1 MILDTFHKIPKGK
14 MQVISDLHIHSRF
27 SRATSQ
33 DLTIQNLEKWAR
45 IKGLSLL
52 GTGDFSHP
60 EWVKELKVELSEDG
74 SGILKT
80 KKGFSFILSNEVSL
94 IYTQGGRGRRVHLIL
109 LAPSFEILK
118 QINEYLTN
126 KGRLDYDGRPIFNI
140 ACPEFTENLM
150 SISKDIEIIPA
161 HAWTSWFGIFGS
173 ATGFNSM
180 EEAFMGQV
188 KNIHAFETGMSSD
201 PLMNWRLSKLD
212 NYTIVSFSDSHSYWP
227 WRLGREATVFDLSRL
242 TYRNIIEALR
252 EKKIAFTIETP
263 PAYGKYHFDGHRFCK
278 FSCSP
283 EESRKRKNICP
294 VCNRPLTIGVL
305 HRVEELADR
314 EEGFKPKEARPFK
327 TLLPLHE
334 VISMVLQSTP
344 TAKKVWQEYN
354 NLIKAFENEFNVL
367 LNAPLQEL
375 TKVTSDKIA
384 KAIIKN
390 REGKIK
396 VKPGFDGQY
405 GQAILEEQKTLV

>member
-1 MILDTFHKIPKGK
+1 